1 VTAIDSV
8 RERVVLKGGEGR
20 APVRDRLVAML
31 LLAALLHAIILLGLT
46 FTAGDAAGPHQA
58 PSLEVLLV
66 SDDLPTADTNESA
79 AYLAQRSQ
87 LGAGLGDAPV
97 TGSPDSRHPQT
108 PVPVPKSAAADEGMA
123 ILHSSAAGADI
134 RYAPLPAAATPPV
147 TSPLTPSDDAGPERV
162 GRGDAPELLL
172 RGRSRDLWVAPDTR
186 ASELAPYLVTWKR
199 KVERVGTLNFP
210 AAARSAGLSGSPV
223 LEVSVRADGRL
234 ASVSVRRSSGYKAL
248 DDAALSI
255 LRLAGPFDPFPPE
268 LARNYAALR
277 FAYQWEFVAGRL
289 QSGAVNVT
297 ASPGVTSTPEAGT
310 GP

>member
-1 VTAIDSV
+1 VVATDTV
-8 RERVVLKGGEGR
+8 RERIVLKGSEGR

-46 FTAGDAAGPHQA
+46 FTAGDSGGSRQA

-66 SDDLPTADTNESA
+66 SDDLPTAERNDTA
-79 AYLAQRSQ
+79 PYLAQRTQ

-97 TGSPDSRHPQT
+97 TGSPDTRHPPPAT
-108 PVPVPKSAAADEGMA
+108 AAQPPAPDAGTA
-123 ILHSSAAGADI
+123 VLHSSAADADI
-134 RYAPLPAAATPPV
+134 RYAQTPLPPASTPAETAPPPDAA
-147 TSPLTPSDDAGPERV
+147 AGPERI

-172 RGRSRDLWVAPDTR
+172 RGRKRDLWAAPDTR
-186 ASELAPYLVTWKR
+186 ASELAPYLVAWKR

-234 ASVSVRRSSGYKAL
+234 AEVRVRRSSGYPAL

-255 LRLAGPFDPFPPE
+255 LRLASPFDPFPPE
-268 LARNYAALR
+268 LARTYAALR

-289 QSGAVNVT
+289 QSGAVSVT
-297 ASPGVTSTPEAGT
+297 PTQEGTPSP
-310 GP
+310 